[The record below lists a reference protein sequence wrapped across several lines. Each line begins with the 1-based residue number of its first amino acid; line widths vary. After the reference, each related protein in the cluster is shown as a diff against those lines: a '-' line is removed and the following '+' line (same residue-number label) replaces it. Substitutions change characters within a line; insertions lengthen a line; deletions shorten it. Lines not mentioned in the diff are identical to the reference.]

1 MQWNFPLKKISEF
14 LLNLVFSGFISLFL
28 FENFMFLYEFFDQV
42 NVHPY
47 LRLTT
52 Y

>member
-1 MQWNFPLKKISEF
+1 MQWNFPLKRISEF
-14 LLNLVFSGFISLFL
+14 LLNHAFSGFISLFL
-28 FENFMFLYEFFDQV
+28 IENFMFLYEFLDQV

-47 LRLTT
+47 FWMPT